1 MACELNRTPVHAVVD
16 TGAEMT
22 VVTRALTERVGLAH
36 LVDLRFAG
44 VAAGLGSVRIL
55 GRIHIVPMK
64 VRLALADAGRGAKS
78 LRGGDRLAWR
88 GDGPSRCT
96 LYRVG
101 RAVGGRVGGGGWHF
115 LPSASLSWSMRR
127 WICYW
132 GSIICDDIAAVST

>member
-1 MACELNRTPVHAVVD
+1 
-16 TGAEMT
+16 
-22 VVTRALTERVGLAH
+22 VTRALTERVGLAH

-64 VRLALADAGRGAKS
+64 VRLALADAGLGAKS
-78 LRGGDRLAWR
+78 LRGGDRLA
-88 GDGPSRCT
+88 
-96 LYRVG
+96 
-101 RAVGGRVGGGGWHF
+101 WHF